1 MSELR
6 QILVDE
12 KGKLSASR
20 TLLVG
25 SLVFTAVLI
34 VCDSALW
41 FQVENAVYALLGT
54 IFTGL
59 LMWAAGPRIAEYLGP
74 QVGAVAKGIG
84 SAIRAPRRHKLKDN
98 DRVFADGGEK

>member
-1 MSELR
+1 MIR
-6 QILVDE
+6 DILVDE
-12 KGKLSASR
+12 KGKLSAAR

-25 SLVFTAVLI
+25 CLVFTGALI

-59 LMWAAGPRIAEYLGP
+59 LMWTAGPRIAEYLGP

-84 SAIRAPRRHKLKDN
+84 SAIREPRRPKLLDS
-98 DRVFADGGEK
+98 DPAFREDDER